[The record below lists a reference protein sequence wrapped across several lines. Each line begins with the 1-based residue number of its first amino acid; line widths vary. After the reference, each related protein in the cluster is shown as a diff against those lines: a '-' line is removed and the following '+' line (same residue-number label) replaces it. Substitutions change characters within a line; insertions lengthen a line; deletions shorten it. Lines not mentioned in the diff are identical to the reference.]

1 MDSSSSS
8 IIMDEVNSREST
20 PPPSSSV
27 VIKEETDLQVSFNR
41 VFKRRINT
49 RSQSNVKE
57 TADESLTCPECGLLF
72 TKPGNRNK
80 HLRNVHDIEPELTPV
95 EKKEKGCVDCGIIF
109 PSISAYS
116 AHRRDEHGT
125 LFCPIPGCNWRG
137 SSHKGLGKH
146 ATAEHSTNGKTFEW
160 MKNEF
165 ENADEFEQFIREMY
179 QKGHLWYIRNGSNS
193 GSIDKIE
200 YRYCFREDRRNRG
213 KITNKILKN
222 RKRKGKNEDE
232 EEKKPNRI
240 LSGVEKS
247 DSCCTSYM
255 RVKWKAHGGVLAE
268 YCIDHLG
275 HESELTSLPLLPEHK
290 EEIKVM
296 MEIED
301 DPVEI
306 VRRLRMKYEDIGG
319 RLANI
324 QEEDVREVMMEEVD
338 PFGQKKMITNE
349 EENTEDIGRT
359 ALISMEFS
367 PSPSADETGDT
378 SSALLALLDEHNV
391 RDNSNISLGELV
403 TSAQSQPQ
411 GKSSKKKAPRFKLTD
426 NGFVFRFDKNSVC
439 GERQFWRCERKSEC
453 AARIHTDMKGTIV
466 KRINYHTHEANPNPD
481 QVYLPKKRA
490 RLSPSNNSMDHNEG
504 NGLPFSPTLRD
515 ELSGTNNG
523 TFTATAMVN
532 GGINGILD
540 VFVKEEETG
549 EMILNK
555 DEARA
560 GTSQNINGLVESD
573 EFWKIFHLT
582 KKVYAIVKKEVEKN
596 ENVTCDDDLVDVEVM
611 SFLNDHRLRD
621 YAPKL
626 RRYSKTELLRLS
638 VEECKEI
645 LEDVAEGVRM
655 HHALRSEC
663 EENSNGINGNHNESG
678 TSRPPIKVYVSNS
691 DEMNPIYKMITLS
704 EGTRN
709 AQSFKSELVRRGIF
723 CEDANLTICVNE
735 GMLTVEL
742 CDEIMEDW
750 KEDRV
755 FRYRQNGEYF
765 ILEPTHG
772 I

>member
-1 MDSSSSS
+1 
-8 IIMDEVNSREST
+8 MDEVNSREST

-57 TADESLTCPECGLLF
+57 TADEF
-72 TKPGNRNK
+72 
-80 HLRNVHDIEPELTPV
+80 TPV
-95 EKKEKGCVDCGIIF
+95 EKKEKGCADCGIMF

-125 LFCPIPGCNWRG
+125 LFCPVAGCNWRG

-146 ATAEHSTNGKTFEW
+146 ATAQHSTNGKTFEW

-165 ENADEFEQFIREMY
+165 ENAEEFDQFIRQMY

-222 RKRKGKNEDE
+222 RKRKGKNE

-301 DPVEI
+301 DPIEI

-338 PFGQKKMITNE
+338 PFGEKKMMMHE
-349 EENTEDIGRT
+349 EENREDIGGT
-359 ALISMEFS
+359 ASMEFS
-367 PSPSADETGDT
+367 PSADETDDT

-490 RLSPSNNSMDHNEG
+490 RLSPSNNSMDHNER
-504 NGLPFSPTLRD
+504 NDLPFSPTLRD
-515 ELSGTNNG
+515 ELSGANNG

-555 DEARA
+555 VEARA

-582 KKVYAIVKKEVEKN
+582 KKVYVIVKKEVEKN

-626 RRYSKTELLRLS
+626 RRYSKNELLRLS

-645 LEDVAEGVRM
+645 LDDVAEGVRM
-655 HHALRSEC
+655 HHALRSEG
-663 EENSNGINGNHNESG
+663 EEDSNGIYRNHNGSG
-678 TSRPPIKVYVSNS
+678 KSRSPIKVYVSNS

-723 CEDANLTICVNE
+723 CEDDNSTICVNE

-742 CDEIMEDW
+742 CDE
-750 KEDRV
+750 
-755 FRYRQNGEYF
+755 F
-765 ILEPTHG
+765 
-772 I
+772 